1 MIRRLT
7 EADHEKVM
15 ELVLPKAAENLF
27 IIGDIE
33 AYGYEQDFQTLW
45 GDFDNE
51 GTLRG
56 ILLKYQQNYIPFAE
70 DVQAFDA
77 FGFAKLIGEDE
88 GAEMVSGLE
97 AILERVRPFLPWNS
111 LNERKF
117 YYAKCTRAENVPS
130 DMGLVKQAQPADA
143 ERIMDLYKQIE
154 EFNSAETAEQKR
166 RNMEK
171 GTARSFYIEMDG
183 EMISAASTAAENSQ
197 SAMVVGVCTLPS
209 YTKKGYGSMCVS
221 KVCQVLLAEGK
232 ELCLFYDN
240 PAAGSIYKRIGFKDI
255 GFWTMYKRNRD

>member
-33 AYGYEQDFQTLW
+33 AFGYDQDFQTLW
-45 GDFDNE
+45 GDFDHE
-51 GTLRG
+51 GSLKG
-56 ILLKYQQNYIPFAE
+56 ILLKYQQNYIPYAE
-70 DVQAFDA
+70 DVEGVDA
-77 FGFAKLIGEDE
+77 FGFAKIIGEDDH
-88 GAEMVSGLE
+88 AEMVSGLE
-97 AILERVRPFLPWNS
+97 PILERVRPFLPWNS
-111 LNERKF
+111 LHARKF
-117 YYAKCTRAENVPS
+117 YYAKCTDAENVPS
-130 DMGLVKQAQPADA
+130 DLDLVKQAKPADVD
-143 ERIMDLYKQIE
+143 RIVELYGHIK
-154 EFNSAETAEQKR
+154 EFNSMETAEQKR

-171 GTARSFYIEMDG
+171 GTARSFFIEKDG
-183 EMISAASTAAENSQ
+183 EIISAASTAAENTQ
-197 SAMVVGVCTLPS
+197 SAMVVGVCTHPS
-209 YTKKGYGSMCVS
+209 HTKKGYGSMCVS